1 MAEVDKIQT
10 EEISVAV
17 PKKDR
22 DKPDD
27 NEELTPAEQDKLSG
41 GFIDSLV

>member
-10 EEISVAV
+10 EEINFAD

-22 DKPDD
+22 DKPAEND
-27 NEELTPAEQDKLSG
+27 ELTPAEQDKLSG
-41 GFIDSLV
+41 GVIVPF